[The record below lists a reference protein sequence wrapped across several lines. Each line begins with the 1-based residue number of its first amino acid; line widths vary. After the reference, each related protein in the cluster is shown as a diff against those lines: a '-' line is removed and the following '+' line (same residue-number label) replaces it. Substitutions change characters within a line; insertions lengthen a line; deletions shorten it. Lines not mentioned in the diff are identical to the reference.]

1 MQDAVKT
8 VLSNGEFGAGGLRAL
23 SSGSYEAK
31 LVAYIV
37 ISAVALLGIRWMI
50 RVSSEVKAICNE
62 LTQIHLVFKSRENDL
77 TAGRVWEILAATVEL
92 KMTKNFWE
100 KFLLALLPRGN
111 QGPNIKIQSTVKMED
126 LISPKFLMRDTL
138 GVGTITRVPIVS
150 AAILFG
156 SILLVNVME
165 SIMLSLYPAAYLSS
179 NLISDRATSLLIAA
193 SAIFALIQGGF
204 IVGVFKK
211 LSDESAGIRRLLE
224 QHVEFQSEMHR
235 LSQLQRDISRLTVQV
250 SLVESTMLSI
260 AQVGGMRDSSVK
272 ASSGQSRALT
282 TLPAATNNVINKQ
295 NALDLAASSVRD
307 VVMLIDSACD
317 TISLDIESTYRKL
330 FSKYGHSENRDTS
343 HAPVAVLSG
352 TIETKPKLINVARA
366 NWGEWNVCKKSKPA
380 FDEAATFLDSAENC
394 VITLT
399 NLKNSI
405 VELGMNHADRQS
417 GAPNDSKLKSVTN
430 NYILMGDVL
439 TEIRNAI
446 GKISTHNHEI
456 TESWRSFQ
464 NQIENLNK
472 AQKERLFAARGIV
485 SNCFKTVSTQM
496 NQIQVDLN
504 NHLRNISSTIG
515 MQ

>member
-1 MQDAVKT
+1 MKDTVTT
-8 VLSNGEFGAGGLRAL
+8 VLSNAEFGAASLPAL
-23 SSGSYEAK
+23 PSGAYEAK
-31 LVAYIV
+31 LAAYVV
-37 ISAVALLGIRWMI
+37 ISAVALLAIRWMI
-50 RVSSEVKAICNE
+50 RVSSEIRGICNE

-77 TAGRVWEILAATVEL
+77 TAGRVWEILEATVEL

-100 KFLLALLPRGN
+100 KFLLALLPRAN
-111 QGPNIKIQSTVKMED
+111 QSPNTKIQSTIKIND
-126 LISPKFLMRDTL
+126 LMSPKSLMHDT
-138 GVGTITRVPIVS
+138 VGFGPISRMPIIS
-150 AAILFG
+150 ASILFG
-156 SILLVNVME
+156 SILLVNMME
-165 SIMLSLYPAAYLSS
+165 SIMLGLYPSAYSS
-179 NLISDRATSLLIAA
+179 STLMSDRATSLLIAA

-204 IVGVFKK
+204 IAGVFKK
-211 LSDESAGIRRLLE
+211 LSDESAGMRRLLE
-224 QHVEFQSEMHR
+224 KHIEFQSEMHR

-250 SLVESTMLSI
+250 SLVESTMLSM
-260 AQVGGMRDSSVK
+260 AQVSSMRDSSTK
-272 ASSGQSRALT
+272 TSSGQSRALA
-282 TLPAATNNVINKQ
+282 TLPAATNHVINKQ
-295 NALDLAASSVRD
+295 NALDIAASSVRD

-330 FSKYGHSENRDTS
+330 FSKYGNSENRDAS
-343 HAPVAVLSG
+343 QSPVAVLSG
-352 TIETKPKLINVARA
+352 TIETKPKLINVARD
-366 NWGEWNVCKKSKPA
+366 NWGEWNVCKRSKPA
-380 FDEAATFLDSAENC
+380 FDEAVTFLDSAENC

-405 VELGMNHADRQS
+405 VELGMDHADRQS

-446 GKISTHNHEI
+446 GKISTHNHEV

-464 NQIENLNK
+464 NQVENLNK
-472 AQKERLFAARGIV
+472 VQKERLFAARGIV